1 MRTVQRI
8 MQRLKT
14 AGTSKAGHRP
24 RHLFGKPMTADYLRR
39 REMVKNFWLVAGAAM
54 IAMPLLHWIVAVS
67 LFTTFVSFMYLDEAP
82 VLVEEWYDR
91 R

>member
-1 MRTVQRI
+1 MRIIKRI
-8 MQRLKT
+8 IQRLN
-14 AGTSKAGHRP
+14 ANRGKAAHRVP
-24 RHLFGKPMTADYLRR
+24 RHLFGGVMSPDYLRR
-39 REMVKNFWLVAGAAM
+39 REVVKNFWLVAGAAM
-54 IAMPLLHWIVAVS
+54 IALPLLHWIVAVS

>member
-1 MRTVQRI
+1 MRTVNRI
-8 MQRLKT
+8 MQMLLPSRG
-14 AGTSKAGHRP
+14 AGDVRAP
-24 RHLFGKPMTADYLRR
+24 RHLFGKAMTPDYLRR
-39 REMVKNFWLVAGAAM
+39 REMVKHFWLVAGAAM
-54 IAMPLLHWIVAVS
+54 IALPLLPWIVAVS